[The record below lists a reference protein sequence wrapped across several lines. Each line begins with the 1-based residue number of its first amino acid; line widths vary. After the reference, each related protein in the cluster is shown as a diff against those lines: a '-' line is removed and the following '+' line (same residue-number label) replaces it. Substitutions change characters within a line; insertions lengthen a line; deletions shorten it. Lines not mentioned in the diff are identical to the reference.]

1 MSSTGASDTVLV
13 LPAAG
18 LCHSRSSLSSL
29 IGCVSPVPS
38 VTAGFGT
45 AAASCLFVSDVP

>member
-18 LCHSRSSLSSL
+18 LCHSRSSL
-29 IGCVSPVPS
+29 IGRVSPVPS

-45 AAASCLFVSDVP
+45 AAATCLFVSDVP